1 MVNLDKIHQHV
12 LKKLEGL
19 SKHLTY
25 HNVGHTLDVLK
36 QCNVIAAEE
45 GITSKENLMLL
56 QISALYHD
64 VGFLEAY
71 DGHEERSCVIATKEL
86 PDFGLTSEQIEMV
99 CGMIRCTKIPQN
111 PQNIMEKI
119 ICDADLDY
127 LGRPD
132 FYTIGDGLYK
142 EFKHQGI
149 IKNELEW
156 NQLQVRFLEKHHY
169 YTKSCIQKR
178 EKVKQKHLAEVRK
191 KTM

>member
-1 MVNLDKIHQHV
+1 MVNLDKIHRHV

-19 SKHLTY
+19 PKHLTY

-36 QCNVIAAEE
+36 QCNVIAADE
-45 GITSKENLMLL
+45 GVNSKENLMLL

-86 PDFGLTSEQIEMV
+86 PEFGLNSEQIDKV

-111 PQNIMEKI
+111 PQNILEKI

-132 FYTIGDGLYK
+132 FYTIGDGLFK

-169 YTKSCIQKR
+169 YTKSVIEKR
-178 EKVKQKHLAEVRK
+178 EKMKQKHLEEVRK
-191 KTM
+191 KTL